1 MNSVTEPALDAEVID
16 RLRRW
21 GDEGHEDLVGQLAEL
36 FLPDAASHI
45 DALRRALASDDAVA
59 VSQIAHTLGG
69 ASANI
74 GAAGLARA
82 CVPLATP
89 GTSGVAGNPVGAG
102 LLLDTIEA
110 ELTRVRLALDRLTA
124 P

>member
-1 MNSVTEPALDAEVID
+1 MG
-16 RLRRW
+16 RR
-21 GDEGHEDLVGQLAEL
+21 GHEDLVGQLAEL